1 MKRDRIIYLIATW
14 GVALMMLMSSAMY
27 LSQNPELMAG
37 FKALGLPVYMV
48 GILGVAKLL
57 GAIALIIPKFDKVK
71 EWAYAGF
78 AFTFVGAVI
87 AHLATSTPFVGPL
100 VFLIVLGVSYFFRQR
115 VLLLKKA

>member
-1 MKRDRIIYLIATW
+1 MKRDRIIYLVTTW

-27 LSQNPELMAG
+27 LTKNPELMAG
-37 FKALGLPVYMV
+37 FQTLGLPVYMI

-57 GAIALIIPKFDKVK
+57 GAIALLLPKFEKVK

-78 AFTFVGAVI
+78 AFTFIGAVI
-87 AHLATSTPFVGPL
+87 IHLATNTSFAGPL

-115 VLLLKKA
+115 VLMLKKA